1 VSDYQ
6 KIFLAETDIRL
17 PWRIA
22 EFWEKAASA
31 ALSGLLAADGVH
43 SGLLAAHVLDAQALE
58 TERVA
63 RVVGLAAALAD
74 QLVEE
79 WRKRF
84 AA

>member
-1 VSDYQ
+1 MSDYQ

-22 EFWEKAASA
+22 EFWEKAACA
-31 ALSGLLAADGVH
+31 ALSGLLAANMPH
-43 SGLLAAHVLDAQALE
+43 AQALE
-58 TERVA
+58 TERIA
-63 RVVGLAAALAD
+63 RVAGLAASMAD

-84 AA
+84 A

>member
-1 VSDYQ
+1 LSDHQ

-31 ALSGLLAADGVH
+31 ALSGLLAADGVPQQAMVP
-43 SGLLAAHVLDAQALE
+43 LAANM
-58 TERVA
+58 
-63 RVVGLAAALAD
+63 AD
-74 QLVEE
+74 QLIEE

-84 AA
+84 A

>member
-1 VSDYQ
+1 MREFQ
-6 KIFLAETDIRL
+6 KIFLADTD
-17 PWRIA
+17 IA
-22 EFWEKAASA
+22 EFWEQVAPA

-43 SGLLAAHVLDAQALE
+43 SGLLATRVLDVQALE
-58 TERVA
+58 TERIA

>member
-1 VSDYQ
+1 MSDYQ

-22 EFWEKAASA
+22 EFWEKAACA
-31 ALSGLLAADGVH
+31 ALTGLLAADAVPQQ
-43 SGLLAAHVLDAQALE
+43 SMVPLAA
-58 TERVA
+58 
-63 RVVGLAAALAD
+63 GMAD

-84 AA
+84 A

>member
-1 VSDYQ
+1 MSDYQ
-6 KIFLAETDIRL
+6 KIFLAETDIRR

-31 ALSGLLAADGVH
+31 ALSGLLAADAVPQQ
-43 SGLLAAHVLDAQALE
+43 SMVPLAASM
-58 TERVA
+58 
-63 RVVGLAAALAD
+63 AD

-84 AA
+84 A

>member
-1 VSDYQ
+1 MSDYQ

-22 EFWEKAASA
+22 EFWEKAACA
-31 ALSGLLAADGVH
+31 ALSGLLAANVPH
-43 SGLLAAHVLDAQALE
+43 AQALE
-58 TERVA
+58 TQRIA
-63 RVVGLAAALAD
+63 RVVAASMAD

-84 AA
+84 A